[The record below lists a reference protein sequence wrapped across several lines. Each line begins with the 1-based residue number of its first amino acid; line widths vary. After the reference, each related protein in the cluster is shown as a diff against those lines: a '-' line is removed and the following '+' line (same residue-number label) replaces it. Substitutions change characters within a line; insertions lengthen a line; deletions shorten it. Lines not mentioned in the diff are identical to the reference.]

1 MRHAS
6 LPRRSSYRVM
16 HIDYM
21 RTHEHTFEQTAVYDL
36 YDSASSYTN
45 QYTCAVFRQSRSYK
59 L

>member
-1 MRHAS
+1 
-6 LPRRSSYRVM
+6 M